1 MKEPGLRRAGMSWGP
16 LISLRF
22 KDMEIRRLGRSERH
36 RAGGRIDVEG
46 AEIDEWMWRS
56 GGNVEEARWSDGSS
70 RVDLITA

>member
-1 MKEPGLRRAGMSWGP
+1 
-16 LISLRF
+16 
-22 KDMEIRRLGRSERH
+22 MEIRRLGRSERQ

-46 AEIDEWMWRS
+46 AKIDEWMWRS